1 MVFSMVLPRLR
12 LIPWKVYIPPI
23 FSRAFRAAFSFR
35 KRARRRSSLG
45 FS

>member
-1 MVFSMVLPRLR
+1 MLFSMVLARLCVIS
-12 LIPWKVYIPPI
+12 LNAYMPPV

-35 KRARRRSSLG
+35 KRARRRNSLG